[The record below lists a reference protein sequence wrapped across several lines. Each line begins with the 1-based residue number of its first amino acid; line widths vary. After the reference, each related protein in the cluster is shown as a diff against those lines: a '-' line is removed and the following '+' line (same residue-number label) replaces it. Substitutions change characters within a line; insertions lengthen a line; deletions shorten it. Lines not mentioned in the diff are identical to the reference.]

1 VSALTQLHW
10 RPHIGDPGFLGWFTV
25 VAYALGGLLALQ
37 AGRQADRNNNRERLL
52 WFWVAGLMG
61 FLCLNKQLDLQS
73 LFTDLGRVLA
83 REQGWYAK
91 RRGVQEA
98 FVLILLMGGGWLF
111 FLAYWRF
118 RSFWRHHA
126 LLLMGVFFTVTF
138 IIVRATSFH
147 HIDRFLGTP
156 VIGMRINV
164 ILELSGIAMVAFA
177 SWQEIRQRQTRGLIR
192 NDGE

>member
-1 VSALTQLHW
+1 MSQLHW
-10 RPHIGDPGFLGWFTV
+10 RPQIGDPGFLGWFTV
-25 VAYALGGLLALQ
+25 FAYALSALLAIW
-37 AGRQADRNNNRERLL
+37 AGRQAIGGGRRDRLL

-83 REQGWYAK
+83 RDQGWYAR

-98 FVLILLMGGGWLF
+98 FVLLLLIGAGWLL
-111 FLAYWRF
+111 FLVSWRF

-126 LLLMGVFFTVTF
+126 LLLAGVFFTITF

-147 HIDRFLGTP
+147 HIDQFLGTP
-156 VIGMRINV
+156 VIGMRVNV
-164 ILELSGIAMVAFA
+164 ILELTGIAMISAA
-177 SWQEIRQRQTRGLIR
+177 SWREIRSL
-192 NDGE
+192 

>member
-1 VSALTQLHW
+1 MHVSALTQLHW
-10 RPHIGDPGFLGWFTV
+10 RPQIGDPGFLGWFTV
-25 VAYALGGLLALQ
+25 VAYALSSLLALQ
-37 AGRQADRNNNRERLL
+37 AGRQANTGSRRDRLL

-73 LFTDLGRVLA
+73 LFTDFGRVLA

-98 FVLILLMGGGWLF
+98 FVSLLVMGSAWLL
-111 FLAYWRF
+111 FLVSWRF
-118 RSFWRHHA
+118 RSFWRRRA
-126 LLLMGVFFTVTF
+126 LLLTGLFFTLTF
-138 IIVRATSFH
+138 IVVRATSFH

-164 ILELSGIAMVAFA
+164 ILELTGIAMISAA
-177 SWQEIRQRQTRGLIR
+177 SWLEIREVKDPNG
-192 NDGE
+192 

>member
-1 VSALTQLHW
+1 MHVSALTQLHW
-10 RPHIGDPGFLGWFTV
+10 RPQIGDPGFLGWLTV
-25 VAYALGGLLALQ
+25 VAYALSSLLALQ
-37 AGRQADRNNNRERLL
+37 AGRHADRSNNRERLL

-98 FVLILLMGGGWLF
+98 FVLLLLMGSGWLL
-111 FLAYWRF
+111 FLVSWRF
-118 RSFWRHHA
+118 RSFWRRHA
-126 LLLMGVFFTVTF
+126 LLLTGLFFTLTF
-138 IIVRATSFH
+138 IVVRATSFH
-147 HIDRFLGTP
+147 HVDRFLGTP

-164 ILELSGIAMVAFA
+164 ILELTGIAMIAA
-177 SWQEIRQRQTRGLIR
+177 AAWQEIRGRKNLSL
-192 NDGE
+192 

>member
-1 VSALTQLHW
+1 
-10 RPHIGDPGFLGWFTV
+10 
-25 VAYALGGLLALQ
+25 LGGLLALQ
-37 AGRQADRNNNRERLL
+37 AGRQASTESRGDRLL

-98 FVLILLMGGGWLF
+98 FVLLILMGSGWLL
-111 FLAYWRF
+111 FLVSWRF
-118 RSFWRHHA
+118 RSFWRRRA
-126 LLLMGVFFTVTF
+126 LLLTGLFFTLTF
-138 IIVRATSFH
+138 IVVRATSFH

-156 VIGMRINV
+156 LIGMRINV
-164 ILELSGIAMVAFA
+164 ILELTGIAMVAA
-177 SWQEIRQRQTRGLIR
+177 AAWQEIRGVKDP
-192 NDGE
+192 NG